1 MTIQVKSGLLLG
13 TGFRYENGD
22 ILVRAVSYLHDP
34 QIDITAARAILD
46 QNANALLG
54 IDG

>member
-1 MTIQVKSGLLLG
+1 LTIQVKSGLLLG
-13 TGFRYENGD
+13 TDFRYENGD
-22 ILVRAVSYLHDP
+22 IFVRAVSYLHDP
-34 QIDITAARAILD
+34 QIDIAAGRAILD